1 MKNEHVNEMKIV
13 CVYDKALEAYL
24 NPFVCPALGGAIRS
38 FMDETKNPESTV
50 HSHKEDYTLHLIG
63 YFNINTGALT
73 PCTPQQIAAAT
84 DGA

>member
-38 FMDETKNPESTV
+38 FMDETKNPETTV
-50 HSHKEDYTLHLIG
+50 HSHK
-63 YFNINTGALT
+63 
-73 PCTPQQIAAAT
+73 
-84 DGA
+84 